1 MEKKY
6 RNIIIFLGVFL
17 VVVFTLIIIF
27 LKDKSLK
34 YEDDNYGFNYG
45 SNFNVSLKNDNYIV
59 SEKGGNAEIIISI
72 LIDDY
77 KKSVTNEDKANLI
90 SKEMLSEDY
99 EKVSAN
105 CLDTFCMNVYEN
117 EDKHIT
123 ITTQFMDKDI
133 FVYKLICDKEDSE
146 LYNED
151 LDIIVNSFVK
161 MK

>member
-17 VVVFTLIIIF
+17 VVVFTLMIIF
-27 LKDKSLK
+27 LKDNSLK

>member
-17 VVVFTLIIIF
+17 VVVFTFIIIF
-27 LKDKSLK
+27 LKDNSLK

-77 KKSVTNEDKANLI
+77 KKSVTNEAKANLI